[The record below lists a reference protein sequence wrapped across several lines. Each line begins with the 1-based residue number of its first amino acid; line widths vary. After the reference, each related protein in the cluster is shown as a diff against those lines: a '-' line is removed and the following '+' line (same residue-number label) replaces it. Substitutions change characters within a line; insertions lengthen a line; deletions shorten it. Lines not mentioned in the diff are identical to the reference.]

1 MKSNRA
7 QKSPA
12 AGAGSSSA
20 PLTRSARRRLRERE
34 HRLETILAAAGRLFA
49 EEGYHRTGME
59 RIADEAEVSVGTVY
73 FYFKN
78 KEDLLVQLLDRT
90 GYELRNLLG
99 AAFKNADGTLEG
111 FKNAG
116 KVFFED
122 FCPQHPEKIALIFRE
137 SAGQSEVVERHRK
150 KIFAKLIDDLK
161 AALKSV
167 AANQG
172 AFRSA
177 MAIEVMAASILGMFE
192 RLAYQYLI
200 WQDRRA
206 DLAAVGQDAVDF
218 IVGGICNLL
227 RRAHQDE
234 ET

>member
-1 MKSNRA
+1 MASDHTPEPLPPGGETDRT
-7 QKSPA
+7 
-12 AGAGSSSA
+12 
-20 PLTRSARRRLRERE
+20 PLTRSARRRQRERA
-34 HRLETILAAAGRLFA
+34 HRRETILSAAGTLFA

-78 KEDLLVQLLDRT
+78 KEDLLIQLLDRT

-99 AAFKNADGTLEG
+99 TAFRNADGTLAG
-111 FKNAG
+111 IQNAG
-116 KVFFED
+116 QFFFED

-137 SAGQSEVVERHRK
+137 SAGQSAAVERHRK
-150 KIFAKLIDDLK
+150 KIFTRLIDDLK
-161 AALKSV
+161 AALESLS
-167 AANQG
+167 ANRG
-172 AFRSA
+172 AFRSSLA
-177 MAIEVMAASILGMFE
+177 TEVMAASILGMFE

-218 IVGGICNLL
+218 IVGGILNLL
-227 RRAHQDE
+227 RTAHQD
-234 ET
+234 

>member
-1 MKSNRA
+1 MKSRPVKNTPSTERST
-7 QKSPA
+7 QPA
-12 AGAGSSSA
+12 A
-20 PLTRSARRRLRERE
+20 LTRSARRRQRERE
-34 HRLETILAAAGRLFA
+34 HRLETILTAAGTLFA
-49 EEGYHRTGME
+49 DEGYHRTGME

-99 AAFKNADGTLEG
+99 DAFQNEDGTLAG

-122 FCPQHPEKIALIFRE
+122 FCPRHPEKIALIFRE
-137 SAGQSEVVERHRK
+137 SAGQSEVVEQHRK
-150 KIFAKLIDDLK
+150 QIFTKLIEDLK
-161 AALKSV
+161 GALESV
-167 AANQG
+167 AASQG
-172 AFRSA
+172 AFRSD

-206 DLAAVGQDAVDF
+206 DLKAVGEEAVDF
-218 IVGGICNLL
+218 IAGGIRSLL
-227 RRAHQDE
+227 RTPPQDKE
-234 ET
+234 S